1 MPLKV
6 QKTEDGLSHQGHLQ
20 PSHLWPLIEAGRQLN
35 STLDFEEL
43 LSLAARLTRELIG
56 VEACS
61 LLLLDKRREDL
72 SFQILSNQRVKEQEA
87 TRLRVGEGIAGWV
100 VQEGRAKMV
109 NQPEGDPQFS
119 PEKEGTISQGALFA
133 PLRGRREV
141 LGVLEAINP
150 LDGRPFTYES
160 LALLSAFA
168 EQVGIAIENS
178 RLYNQ
183 AKREMV
189 EKSTLYEI
197 GKKITSSLKLS
208 EVLELIIDS
217 LRKVVDYDAA
227 GIYLIDPDNQQI
239 GREMT
244 KGYRPDMEDKVRLK
258 VGEGVMG
265 WVAKTGKG
273 EIVPD
278 VSQDPRYVMAKENT
292 KSELAAP
299 LMSKGKVMGVFNL
312 ESERL
317 NAYDEEDLLL
327 LTTFA
332 SQAAVAVENALLHEE
347 VTQKKLLDKDLAL
360 ARQIQRSFLPKF
372 RPRIPDFDISGINL
386 PSQQVG
392 GDYYDFIHIA
402 DGQLGLVVGDVS
414 GKGISASLI
423 MASFRASLIA
433 EIRNNYAIGKI
444 LKKVNNL
451 LYESTEEDK
460 FVTAIYGVLDT
471 GKRVFTY
478 ANAGHNPPILFRR
491 GGKIKYLETG
501 GVVLGWLYNSV
512 YQEDRIKLAPGDIL
526 VMYTDGV
533 TEAINQQGEE
543 FGVNRLLEII
553 KGNIGLTARALR
565 LKIVKE
571 VRSFAPSQGD
581 DLTLVVAKAK

>member
-1 MPLKV
+1 MSLKIKKTDGNLKV
-6 QKTEDGLSHQGHLQ
+6 QGNLQ
-20 PSHLWPLIEAGRQLN
+20 PSHLWLLIKAGKQLN

-43 LSLAARLTRELIG
+43 LSLTAGLTRELMG
-56 VEACS
+56 VAACS
-61 LLLLDKRREDL
+61 LLLLDKRREEL
-72 SFQILSNQRVKEQEA
+72 FFQILSNQRVKEQEA
-87 TRLRVGEGIAGWV
+87 IRLKVGEGVAGWV
-100 VQEGRAKMV
+100 AQEERARML
-109 NQPEGDPQFS
+109 NQPQKDPQFS
-119 PEKEGTISQGALFA
+119 PEKEGDASQKMLFA
-133 PLRGRREV
+133 PLQGREKV
-141 LGVLEAINP
+141 LGVLEAINR
-150 LDGRPFTYES
+150 LDGKPFTEEN
-160 LALLSAFA
+160 LTLFSAFA

-183 AKREMV
+183 VRKEMV

-227 GIYLIDPDNQQI
+227 GIYLIDPNSQHI
-239 GREMT
+239 RREMT
-244 KGYRPDMEDKVRLK
+244 RGYLPDMEDRIRLK

-292 KSELAAP
+292 KSELAAS
-299 LMSKGKVMGVFNL
+299 LMSEGKVIGVFNL
-312 ESERL
+312 ESEKP

-360 ARQIQRSFLPKF
+360 ARQIQRSFLPKL
-372 RPRIPDFDISGINL
+372 RPRIPGFDISGINL

-402 DGQLGLVVGDVS
+402 DRQLGLVVGDVS

-433 EIRNNYAIGKI
+433 EVRNNYAIGKI

-460 FVTAIYGVLDT
+460 FVSAIYGVLDT
-471 GKRVFTY
+471 QGRVFTY
-478 ANAGHNPPILFRR
+478 ANAGHNPPILLGR
-491 GGKIKYLETG
+491 GGKISYLDTG
-501 GVVLGWLYNSV
+501 GIVLGWLYNSV
-512 YQEDRIKLAPGDIL
+512 YQEDRIKLTPGNIL

-533 TEAINQQGEE
+533 TEATNQQGEE
-543 FGVNRLLEII
+543 FGVDRLLEII
-553 KGNIGLTARALR
+553 KENIGLAARALR
-565 LKIVKE
+565 LKIVEE
-571 VRSFAPSQGD
+571 VRSFTPSQGD
-581 DLTLVVAKAK
+581 DLTLVVVKAE

>member
-1 MPLKV
+1 
-6 QKTEDGLSHQGHLQ
+6 
-20 PSHLWPLIEAGRQLN
+20 
-35 STLDFEEL
+35 
-43 LSLAARLTRELIG
+43 
-56 VEACS
+56 
-61 LLLLDKRREDL
+61 
-72 SFQILSNQRVKEQEA
+72 
-87 TRLRVGEGIAGWV
+87 
-100 VQEGRAKMV
+100 
-109 NQPEGDPQFS
+109 
-119 PEKEGTISQGALFA
+119 
-133 PLRGRREV
+133 
-141 LGVLEAINP
+141 
-150 LDGRPFTYES
+150 
-160 LALLSAFA
+160 
-168 EQVGIAIENS
+168 
-178 RLYNQ
+178 
-183 AKREMV
+183 
-189 EKSTLYEI
+189 
-197 GKKITSSLKLS
+197 
-208 EVLELIIDS
+208 
-217 LRKVVDYDAA
+217 
-227 GIYLIDPDNQQI
+227 
-239 GREMT
+239 
-244 KGYRPDMEDKVRLK
+244 
-258 VGEGVMG
+258 MG

-278 VSQDPRYVMAKENT
+278 VSQDPRYVVAKDNT

-299 LMSKGKVMGVFNL
+299 LMSKRKVIGVFNL

-327 LTTFA
+327 LTAFA

-372 RPRIPDFDISGINL
+372 RPRIPGFDISGINL

-402 DGQLGLVVGDVS
+402 DEQLGLVVGDVS

-460 FVTAIYGVLDT
+460 FVSAIYGVLDT

-491 GGKIKYLETG
+491 GGEIKYLETG
-501 GVVLGWLYNSV
+501 GIVLGWLYNSV
-512 YQEDRIKLAPGDIL
+512 YQEDRIKLAPEDIL

-553 KGNIGLTARALR
+553 KGNINLTARALR
-565 LKIVKE
+565 LKIVEE

-581 DLTLVVAKAK
+581 DLTLVVVKAE